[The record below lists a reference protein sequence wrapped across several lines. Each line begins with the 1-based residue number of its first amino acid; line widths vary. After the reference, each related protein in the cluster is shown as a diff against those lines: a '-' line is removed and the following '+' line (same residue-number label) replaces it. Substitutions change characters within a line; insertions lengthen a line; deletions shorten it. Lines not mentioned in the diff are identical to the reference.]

1 MDDKLIFVAGG
12 TLDEGEKAALQMLNE
27 GTDATAVQAVNDLV
41 AIGAANVFLNQ
52 RIRIP
57 EELSVVGFGNV
68 LIAEYFRVPLT
79 TIRQPK
85 FRLGVA
91 AVNSMLKLMQGRRPE
106 SKRLPAEIVV
116 RSSTA
121 APSTPHRVHKR
132 PVEKTETKTL

>member
-1 MDDKLIFVAGG
+1 
-12 TLDEGEKAALQMLNE
+12 MLNE

-52 RIRIP
+52 HIKIP

-121 APSTPHRVHKR
+121 VPPTTRHVHNR
-132 PVEKTETKTL
+132 TVEKTETKIV